1 MPAHVQNFDGD
12 DGRAGRNAGNDLDD
26 PAGSGGD
33 GAGHF
38 DVSKK
43 MNQHE
48 LLDAMQAGNSGPK
61 ATAAGLIRNP
71 ISGQALYS
79 LVCVFGPQ
87 LRVRFG
93 SEGIHVRVLEPLRF
107 CILFGARFESA
118 EQQKSGL
125 RVGHLTKMAL
135 HTCAKKKTLDRKK
148 SLI

>member
-61 ATAAGLIRNP
+61 ATAAGINEP
-71 ISGQALYS
+71 SK
-79 LVCVFGPQ
+79 GPNAPKKPAEDKDDFDD
-87 LRVRFG
+87 R
-93 SEGIHVRVLEPLRF
+93 IKM
-107 CILFGARFESA
+107 ILGD
-118 EQQKSGL
+118 G
-125 RVGHLTKMAL
+125 
-135 HTCAKKKTLDRKK
+135 
-148 SLI
+148 